1 MVLFAAAHTIGFRQN
16 QPEWK
21 AEAVIESMRSVHFN
35 AEGFT
40 RTYWD
45 FFSAFGLYLSVF
57 LLFSAALA
65 WLLSGLPPETLARV
79 RSIQWTF
86 PICHVAIT
94 ALSWRYAFT
103 APLVLSALIAVCL
116 IAGAWLS
123 PKAS

>member
-57 LLFSAALA
+57 LLFSAVVA
-65 WLLSGLPPETLARV
+65 WLLSGLAPEILASV
-79 RSIQWTF
+79 RGMQWTF
-86 PICHVAIT
+86 AICYVAIT
-94 ALSWRYAFT
+94 VLSWRYAFT
-103 APLVLSALIAVCL
+103 APLVLSALIAVCS
-116 IAGAWLS
+116 IAPAWLT
-123 PKAS
+123 PKTS

>member
-21 AEAVIESMRSVHFN
+21 ADAVIESMRSVHFN

-57 LLFSAALA
+57 LLFSAVVA
-65 WLLSGLPPETLARV
+65 WLLSGLAPEILARV
-79 RSIQWTF
+79 RGIQWTF
-86 PICHVAIT
+86 AICYVAIT
-94 ALSWRYAFT
+94 VLSWKYAFT
-103 APLVLSALIAVCL
+103 APLVLSALIAACL
-116 IAGAWLS
+116 IAGVWPS
-123 PKAS
+123 PKTS